1 MSSNL
6 VVPVYIDT
14 NALLDLLASI
24 EGGFSVVEKVTTQSS
39 SATGSQKSISG
50 EGGTEF
56 GIPNVLSLLK
66 IRLGGALSAS
76 KKQEST
82 EQTESERYHTYGSLL
97 YKLNSYLEGEGLVRR
112 PHEDVDVWARIEPSD
127 FVEIRGVFRPNPL
140 ADSLG
145 VLDRVMGLIELAS
158 GLDTSPVDAT
168 TAAEKKAAQERKKAA
183 QDERKQ
189 MQQIR
194 QFVRG
199 LLDDIQKSNTRVF
212 VVGGSVPEEPS
223 TVILLFTDYLRDPTM
238 AEVAHKEY
246 RLLGK
251 VVRKIES
258 SSDEGIDLLRGTG
271 LGGVGEEML
280 DDILGGFNQMEGMN
294 LPDVSSSVPGP
305 ALEVVPIAI
314 YV

>member
-97 YKLNSYLEGEGLVRR
+97 YKLNSYLEGESLVRR
-112 PHEDVDVWARIEPSD
+112 PYKDVDVWAQIEPSD

-145 VLDRVMGLIELAS
+145 VLDRVMGLVELAS

-168 TAAEKKAAQERKKAA
+168 TTAEKKAAQERKKAA
-183 QDERKQ
+183 QDEKKQ

-194 QFVRG
+194 QFVQG

-212 VVGGSVPEEPS
+212 VVGGSVPEDPS

-280 DDILGGFNQMEGMN
+280 DRILGGFNQMEGMN
-294 LPDVSSSVPGP
+294 LPEVSSNVPGP